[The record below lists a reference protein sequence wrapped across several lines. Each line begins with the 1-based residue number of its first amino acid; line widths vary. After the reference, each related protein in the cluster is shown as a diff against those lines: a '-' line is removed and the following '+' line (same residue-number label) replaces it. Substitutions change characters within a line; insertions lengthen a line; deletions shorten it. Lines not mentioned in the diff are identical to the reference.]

1 MAIDP
6 LTVTL
11 VSAVLAGIGAIIL
24 KLHINRCNLCCIN
37 SDCRKSRN
45 NSMACLEEIAV
56 EPTAHISTPNTPNTN
71 RKVSDV

>member
-45 NSMACLEEIAV
+45 NSMACLEEVAV
-56 EPTAHISTPNTPNTN
+56 EPTANPPNPTVKTT
-71 RKVSDV
+71 RITDV